1 MGPGWDTGRGRA
13 TGFPAARRARAVQ
26 ATGAASRASYSSRA
40 AAISFFGSAVGIAAV
55 TAVYGISGGGL
66 DGVRAALVVPLAMV
80 ALGAVVTA
88 TGLRARP
95 AGPVGPAGRPAGPV
109 GPAAELPD
117 PATRVTV

>member
-88 TGLRARP
+88 CTGIGYRGMSTSLAAALTVPVDDLAEIVAAR
-95 AGPVGPAGRPAGPV
+95 
-109 GPAAELPD
+109 L
-117 PATRVTV
+117 